1 MAQRHL
7 LAQLS
12 PSCQVIRIHTMNL
25 SRSNRLGFRFHRIAQ
40 LSSAIGLMSRC
51 FGERLFLYM
60 LARSNCHEPHHISQQ
75 DSLTMRHLTESLDG
89 EIRIISLLLLQ
100 SNSLMMSTQYSRKND
115 DDRLQNL

>member
-40 LSSAIGLMSRC
+40 LSSAIGLMS
-51 FGERLFLYM
+51 
-60 LARSNCHEPHHISQQ
+60 
-75 DSLTMRHLTESLDG
+75 SLTPNMQDLGD
-89 EIRIISLLLLQ
+89 LLLVLENLQ
-100 SNSLMMSTQYSRKND
+100 LPTSSTY
-115 DDRLQNL
+115 